1 MGRRPGSSSNKL
13 VCPKNDKEKEDFFKK
28 VTTMVNKNEHKNLC
42 IMGDFNCVEN
52 DIDRSPPHKDN
63 EAVIASLKKMI
74 THHKL
79 VDVWRMKKPHN
90 KGVLIYTN
98 KHRAMAC
105 LERIYIHKDLLNYVY
120 DNKVGMGQEISHH
133 DPVFVKIM
141 ANNLPYCGEG
151 LWRLPTKLSKSKHSD
166 RYQKRS

>member
-1 MGRRPGSSSNKL
+1 MHNGRL
-13 VCPKNDKEKEDFFKK
+13 
-28 VTTMVNKNEHKNLC
+28 
-42 IMGDFNCVEN
+42 NCVEN

-79 VDVWRMKKPHN
+79 VDVWRMKNP
-90 KGVLIYTN
+90 ITREFSFIQTST
-98 KHRAMAC
+98 RAMAC

-133 DPVFVKIM
+133 DQC
-141 ANNLPYCGEG
+141 L
-151 LWRLPTKLSKSKHSD
+151 
-166 RYQKRS
+166 